1 MVPIY
6 RVPKSRNRTVQATL
20 DELLVYTAQSST
32 ATMRIPNLILTDFPH
47 RFFFNSKPY
56 CTPQY
61 SQPVMVVA
69 KRGSSF
75 DPSRN
80 RAGSRNNTLVRTLS
94 LSCAS
99 EDERDEEDDDERNV
113 G

>member
-1 MVPIY
+1 
-6 RVPKSRNRTVQATL
+6 
-20 DELLVYTAQSST
+20 
-32 ATMRIPNLILTDFPH
+32 
-47 RFFFNSKPY
+47 
-56 CTPQY
+56 
-61 SQPVMVVA
+61 MVVA

-99 EDERDEEDDDERNV
+99 EDDRDDEDDDERNV